1 MLRVRTQWN
10 GEQGAPYLSTMFF
23 AGTSEDDA
31 LAAVTAVNAY
41 WGFLNPVI
49 SDALSW
55 VVEGSVAS
63 IDEEDG
69 HLLDV
74 LEVGSIGGTGA
85 DSGDVLPY
93 AIQGLARWLTGHV
106 LGGRVLRGRNF
117 IPGPTETS
125 NTDGRPTS
133 SYIAKVVAG
142 GAILMADADTTL
154 VVWSRQNQA
163 AFEVTGL
170 NCWGQWAELRSRRD

>member
-23 AGTSEDDA
+23 AGTNEDDA
-31 LAAVTAVNAY
+31 LAAVTAVNDY
-41 WGFLNPVI
+41 WEFLNPVI
-49 SDALSW
+49 SDALTY

-63 IDEEDG
+63 IDEETG
-69 HLLDV
+69 VLLGV
-74 LEVGSIGGTGA
+74 LEVGSIGGVGA

-93 AIQGLARWLTGHV
+93 AIQGLARWLTGTVINGH
-106 LGGRVLRGRNF
+106 VLRGRNF
-117 IPGPTETS
+117 IPGPTEAS

-142 GAILMADADTTL
+142 GALLLADADTTL
-154 VVWSRQNQA
+154 VVWSRRNERA
-163 AFEVTGL
+163 IEVNGL
-170 NCWGQWAELRSRRD
+170 NCWGQWAELRTRRD